1 MSFRLPEKSPNL
13 QNCNA
18 AVSCFD
24 IIKHTI
30 KINSRI
36 QKIPVLLII
45 CTSYNKRLVNVDG
58 GPSAIF
64 KISIFCQQHCLHCK
78 NTRFSADLKHRS
90 ACLHFGSSVQWTAND
105 FWNKASATL
114 VIKWNGQTA
123 TTPIFQQ
130 QQHTWVGI
138 RHTARTHTTHN
149 NNTQG
154 IRLFYYFATRLMAQD
169 HAITSLCTGHLLGA
183 RRETTPWFIGQPWLI
198 K

>member
-1 MSFRLPEKSPNL
+1 MCIIHKRFGSMLMGCFSITQNQHFLP
-13 QNCNA
+13 
-18 AVSCFD
+18 
-24 IIKHTI
+24 T
-30 KINSRI
+30 
-36 QKIPVLLII
+36 
-45 CTSYNKRLVNVDG
+45 T
-58 GPSAIF
+58 
-64 KISIFCQQHCLHCK
+64 HCLHCK
-78 NTRFSADLKHRS
+78 TRAFPQIWSTAARVCTLAVVYS
-90 ACLHFGSSVQWTAND
+90 GLQMTFGTRQAPLW
-105 FWNKASATL
+105 

-130 QQHTWVGI
+130 QQHDPYLGWHQAHCA
-138 RHTARTHTTHN
+138 HTHNTTHN